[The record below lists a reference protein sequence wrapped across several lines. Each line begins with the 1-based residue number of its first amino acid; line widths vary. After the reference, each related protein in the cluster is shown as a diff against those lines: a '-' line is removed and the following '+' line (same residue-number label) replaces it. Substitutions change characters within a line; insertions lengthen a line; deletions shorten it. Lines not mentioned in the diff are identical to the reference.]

1 MTRHPDGFSLVEL
14 LVAIAILGILSSIA
28 LVQAGV
34 DRRRLALD
42 AATRRL
48 MVGLERARQ
57 SAQRDG
63 RPCALSL
70 TAEGWRAPAD
80 SVLPPC
86 RAAGLALAE
95 PISRTEIKL
104 STNLPESLRF
114 SVNGLVLDGGLVV
127 LSSPGSRHRRC
138 VVVSLPLGV
147 TREGRYPQDPA
158 AGLSSG
164 LCQPLPGAPA

>member
-28 LVQAGV
+28 LVQTGV

-70 TAEGWRAPAD
+70 TAEGWRAPAG
-80 SVLPPC
+80 SVL
-86 RAAGLALAE
+86 
-95 PISRTEIKL
+95 SRTEIQL

-114 SVNGLVLDGGLVV
+114 SLNGLVLDGGLVV
-127 LSSPGSRHRRC
+127 LSSPGSSHRRC
-138 VVVSLPLGV
+138 VVISLPLGV
-147 TREGRYPQDPA
+147 TREGLYGQDPITR
-158 AGLSSG
+158 LSSG
-164 LCQPLPGAPA
+164 LCRPLPGAPA